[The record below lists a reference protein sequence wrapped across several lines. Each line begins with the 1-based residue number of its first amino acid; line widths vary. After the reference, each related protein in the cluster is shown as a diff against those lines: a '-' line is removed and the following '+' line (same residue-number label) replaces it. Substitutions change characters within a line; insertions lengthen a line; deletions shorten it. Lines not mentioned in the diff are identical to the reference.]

1 MLIGSSNPTYVTN
14 TSLSNINSG
23 TQSPTANVENT
34 EYRQV
39 IADNT
44 ESINHDFTNMS
55 PNEYSE
61 LVKSGEIKREHFI
74 LAFPAGGLDVTGD
87 INAQMEAASDV
98 KIDYVAFIQER
109 IDYNKSVNLPTD
121 IYDNMLNEIDKAQQ
135 RWETPKVNIY
145 A

>member
-14 TSLSNINSG
+14 TNLSNINSG
-23 TQSPTANVENT
+23 TQSPTANIENT

-39 IADNT
+39 IADNA

-61 LVKSGEIKREHFI
+61 LVKSGEIKREHFL
-74 LAFPAGGLDVTGD
+74 LALPAGGIDLTGD
-87 INAQMEAASDV
+87 VKAQMDAASDV
-98 KIDYVAFIQER
+98 KIDYVALIQGR

-135 RWETPKVNIY
+135 RWETPKINTY